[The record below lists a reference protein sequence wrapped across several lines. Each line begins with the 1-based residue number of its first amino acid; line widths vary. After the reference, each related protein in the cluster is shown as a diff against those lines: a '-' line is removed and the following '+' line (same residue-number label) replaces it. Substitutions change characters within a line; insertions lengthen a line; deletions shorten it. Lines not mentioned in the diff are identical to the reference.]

1 MRTLVFDNLAVQS
14 ARAMRINPPI
24 QAQRFLDGYVLTDGL
39 YRLPTTETLGFE
51 CIPAVVE

>member
-1 MRTLVFDNLAVQS
+1 LRTLVFDNLAVQS